1 MSTVPA
7 FWVTNFPAVEAL
19 AKSARRAEVRVLGT
33 SAGGRPL
40 YAFCYGEKQTMAST
54 ANYSSACGA
63 FDKGC
68 YVPLTDK
75 KPVVLLLG
83 AVHGAEVEGTAAL
96 INLLHLLEEGRDL
109 RGDPHPGLLES
120 AERLRLVIVPVCNP
134 DGRARFPHESALG
147 MTNAQQRYFFQGT
160 WKDGSLCD
168 YPKCKSVHPIKEAS
182 AHIGSYFNDNGV
194 NLMHDNFFHPMAR
207 ETQALLDLADA
218 ERADYIMQLHG
229 GSNSLNAFLP
239 TQYVTQEVNE
249 AIHALSVRCDAA
261 ARAEGLSF
269 RICNPPEAR
278 ENGKTPPSF
287 NLASALHHVCGG
299 MSAVFESNQCVTD
312 LPGAKLTH
320 EEVYRSHLILF
331 ETLLKT
337 ALGQ

>member
-1 MSTVPA
+1 MSEVPS
-7 FWVTNFPAVEAL
+7 FWVTNLPAVEAL
-19 AKSARRAEVRVLGT
+19 AGSAQRAEVRVLAT
-33 SAGGRPL
+33 SPGGRPVH
-40 YAFCYGEKQTMAST
+40 AFSYGERQAMAST

-63 FDKGC
+63 MDKGF
-68 YVPLTDK
+68 YAPLTGK

-96 INLLHLLEEGRDL
+96 VNLLHLLEEGRDL
-109 RGDPHPGLLES
+109 RGETHPGL
-120 AERLRLVIVPVCNP
+120 AELAGHLRLVIVPVCNP

-168 YPKCKSVHPIKEAS
+168 YPKCKSVHPIREAS
-182 AHIGSYFNDNGV
+182 EHIGSYFNDDGV
-194 NLMHDNFFHPMAR
+194 NLMHDNFFHLMAR
-207 ETQALLDLADA
+207 ETQALLDLADE
-218 ERADYIMQLHG
+218 ERADFIVQLHG

-239 TQYVTQEVNE
+239 TQYVTREVNE

-261 ARAEGLSF
+261 AQKEGLSF
-269 RICNPPEAR
+269 RICNPPKER
-278 ENGKTPPSF
+278 EGGVTPPSF

-299 MSAVFESNQCVTD
+299 VSAVFESNQRVAD

-320 EEVYRSHLILF
+320 EEVFRSHYILF
-331 ETLLKT
+331 EQLFAV
-337 ALGQ
+337 ALGK